1 MLFIYNVISLKLDDF
16 CRLRKIY
23 PTHMKID
30 IDGGELQALEG
41 TKEILSR
48 GELKEIFIEVN
59 KNYNEIMKIF
69 KENNFNVFWEKKY
82 KANSEIILKRN

>member
-23 PTHMKID
+23 QTHMKID

>member
-30 IDGGELQALEG
+30 IDGGEL
-41 TKEILSR
+41 
-48 GELKEIFIEVN
+48 
-59 KNYNEIMKIF
+59 
-69 KENNFNVFWEKKY
+69 
-82 KANSEIILKRN
+82 